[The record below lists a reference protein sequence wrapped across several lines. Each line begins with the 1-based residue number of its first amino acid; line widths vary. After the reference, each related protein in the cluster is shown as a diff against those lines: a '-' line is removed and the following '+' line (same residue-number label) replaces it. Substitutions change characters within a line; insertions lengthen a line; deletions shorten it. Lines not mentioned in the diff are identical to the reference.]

1 MDKGGSH
8 EDIKQFVT
16 NHWDFVR
23 KFVHPDDSKP
33 PFTTQTGR
41 TFSGM
46 LEDMFRA
53 KKSEAQSVLLVVTDA
68 DVLQNAMYHSVL
80 DVIAHF
86 MHRVQSAEEAVER
99 AYFLWDARRHVQGEE
114 V

>member
-80 DVIAHF
+80 DVIVLHAKISHN
-86 MHRVQSAEEAVER
+86 VNLSILLSWEVSQ
-99 AYFLWDARRHVQGEE
+99 FLQKN
-114 V
+114 